1 MNTKSEILNVW
12 RAKLEEIRQL
22 GMPKLS
28 PSSRR
33 MIKDE
38 FHAYGGK
45 VSFRQTVIWPDG
57 KKVRVYFSDIGVNKS
72 AAIGNS
78 LRCFNADDMSRH
90 HPDAEALY
98 QTAQNASA

>member
-1 MNTKSEILNVW
+1 MNTKNEMLNVW
-12 RAKLEEIRQL
+12 RAKLEEVRSL

-28 PSSRR
+28 ATSRR

-38 FHAYGGK
+38 SHAYGWK
-45 VSFRQTVIWPDG
+45 VSYRQTVVWPDG
-57 KKVRVYFSDIGVNKS
+57 KKARVFFSDIGVDKN

-90 HPDAEALY
+90 HPDAAELY
-98 QTAQNASA
+98 QTAQTLP